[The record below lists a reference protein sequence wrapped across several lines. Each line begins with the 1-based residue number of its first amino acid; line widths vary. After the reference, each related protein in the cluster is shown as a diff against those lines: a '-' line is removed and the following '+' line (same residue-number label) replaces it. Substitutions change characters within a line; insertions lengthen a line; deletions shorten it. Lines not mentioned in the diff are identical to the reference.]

1 MHTYLLRL
9 ILTIRHSY
17 ATIHSMASM
26 EDIKKMLSTRQ
37 AETTSKIAKVD
48 GRMNAAQDSL
58 VQIHQIQGSQIGQ
71 QDNEDRQIVSCAITE
86 EVAMLRA
93 SQEIL
98 KSIIALMQAEL
109 AGHGSGGVSKVFTN
123 VSFGA
128 NNHGLKVGSLSAPI
142 SGISFGR
149 N

>member
-71 QDNEDRQIVSCAITE
+71 QDNDDTQIESCALTGGHASSIPRDL
-86 EVAMLRA
+86 EVHYR
-93 SQEIL
+93 ID
-98 KSIIALMQAEL
+98 
-109 AGHGSGGVSKVFTN
+109 AGR
-123 VSFGA
+123 
-128 NNHGLKVGSLSAPI
+128 VGRTRIWRSEQSLH
-142 SGISFGR
+142 
-149 N
+149 